1 MIASIIFGILV
12 FGYILQ
18 PAAPIAYNM
27 VTVYL
32 PTMFMTG
39 IAHMF
44 GLDLLTMFGITYLGL
59 SLTARGSWMM
69 LVDSI
74 AQLMRKHA
82 ADK

>member
-39 IAHMF
+39 IAHMP
-44 GLDLLTMFGITYLGL
+44 YR
-59 SLTARGSWMM
+59 AR
-69 LVDSI
+69 LVDDAGGFDCAAY
-74 AQLMRKHA
+74 AQARRR
-82 ADK
+82 